1 MIRMNLV
8 SVIPVCYD
16 IQMYIMYYLLET
28 TPTAKVMKEVISKMK
43 RWSPFTQL
51 GVKLYRS
58 YQEMWSESSSPIY
71 KQEVWRDIQEARKN
85 PKMIMKMGSLW

>member
-1 MIRMNLV
+1 MNLV

-58 YQEMWSESSSPIY
+58 YQEMWAESRSPIY
-71 KQEVWRDIQEARKN
+71 KQEVWQDIQEARRN
-85 PKMIMKMGSLW
+85 PKMMMKMGSLW

>member
-1 MIRMNLV
+1 MNIV

-16 IQMYIMYYLLET
+16 IQMCIMYYLLEA
-28 TPTAKVMKEVISKMK
+28 TPTAKVMKEEISKMK

-51 GVKLYRS
+51 GVKMYRS
-58 YQEMWSESSSPIY
+58 YQEMWSESRSPIY

-85 PKMIMKMGSLW
+85 PKMRLKMGSLW